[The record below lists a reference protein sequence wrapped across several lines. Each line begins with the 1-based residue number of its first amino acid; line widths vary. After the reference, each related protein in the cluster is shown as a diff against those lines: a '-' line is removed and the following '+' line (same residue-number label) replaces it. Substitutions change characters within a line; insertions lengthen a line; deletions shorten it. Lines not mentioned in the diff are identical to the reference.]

1 MFAIVQTG
9 GKQYNVTEG
18 DIIKVEKLS
27 NAVGDKINLEVLLV
41 SSDNK
46 VVAGTPTVKGAEVT
60 AEVLSHGK
68 GDKIVVYKYKP
79 KKNERKKQG
88 HRQPW
93 TDEGSDIVC
102 SAVSTATQM
111 AVCGINEVLKLN
123 TETKIKDGYL
133 KFGLSKQDY
142 NNEQAQFILKTMFKT
157 LQDITRQY
165 GDYVKMEVKRDVY

>member
-1 MFAIVQTG
+1 MFASVQTG

-41 SSDNK
+41 SNDGK

-93 TDEGSDIVC
+93 TELKIV
-102 SAVSTATQM
+102 S
-111 AVCGINEVLKLN
+111 
-123 TETKIKDGYL
+123 IK
-133 KFGLSKQDY
+133 
-142 NNEQAQFILKTMFKT
+142 M
-157 LQDITRQY
+157 
-165 GDYVKMEVKRDVY
+165 

>member
-18 DIIKVEKLS
+18 EIIKVEKLS

-41 SSDNK
+41 SNDGK

-93 TDEGSDIVC
+93 TELKIV
-102 SAVSTATQM
+102 S
-111 AVCGINEVLKLN
+111 
-123 TETKIKDGYL
+123 IK
-133 KFGLSKQDY
+133 
-142 NNEQAQFILKTMFKT
+142 M
-157 LQDITRQY
+157 
-165 GDYVKMEVKRDVY
+165 